1 MKPTRRTVLGVVGTL
16 GVGAGAAFGSGAFT
30 STTAERAV
38 EVNVFGADGVVRNGD
53 NEDNVAGAIR
63 DNIIDVLVDTEPNS
77 VSIDSPNLNDGE
89 DGADLFPTNP
99 RQLVGYDGV
108 VDKNF
113 VSLVANDV
121 TIVFG
126 EEGGLPPNSTIDYAE
141 LFAFVSNRDNELAF
155 DIIFEPGAESGGELL
170 TRVDGQTV
178 SDGATV
184 RTISGPEVPVR
195 ADAEVTTGT
204 TSPETEQVN
213 IRIEPQDD

>member
-170 TRVDGQTV
+170 TRIDGQAV

-184 RTISGPEVPVR
+184 RAISGPEVPGR
-195 ADAEVTTGT
+195 ADAEVTSDERHLVY
-204 TSPETEQVN
+204 TSIQQNHIP
-213 IRIEPQDD
+213 

>member
-38 EVNVFGADGVVRNGD
+38 EVNVFGADGLVRNGD

-63 DNIIDVLVDTEPNS
+63 DNIVDVLVDTEPNS
-77 VSIDSPNLNDGE
+77 VSVDSPNLNDGE
-89 DGADLFPTNP
+89 EGADLFPTNP
-99 RQLVGYDGV
+99 QQLVGYDGV

-113 VSLVANDV
+113 VSLVVNDV

-155 DIIFEPGAESGGELL
+155 DVMFEPGAESGGELL
-170 TRVDGQTV
+170 TRVNGQAV

-184 RTISGPEVPVR
+184 SAISGPEVPGR

-204 TSPETEQVN
+204 TSPETEQLN

>member
-63 DNIIDVLVDTEPNS
+63 DNIVDVLVDTEPNS

-99 RQLVGYDGV
+99 QQLVGYNGV

-155 DIIFEPGAESGGELL
+155 DIMFEPRAESGGELL
-170 TRVDGQTV
+170 TRIDGQAV

-184 RTISGPEVPVR
+184 RAISGPEVPGR
-195 ADAEVTTGT
+195 ADAEVTSDERHLVY
-204 TSPETEQVN
+204 TSIQQNHIP
-213 IRIEPQDD
+213 